1 MGLRFVKRGLSPAG
15 PRWLSVRGTTDDDSA
30 SRIRQLVSDTDAREL
45 LDIPGVSY
53 REQGIHGTAFVEVL
67 FDLPINVLFADLPGV
82 RDIHAFLADARTHTL
97 DAHLRDV
104 DWLPACTR
112 ALGRLPL
119 LEHMRPYQRSALHWL
134 LQRPSALL
142 GDDMGLGK
150 TMTTIRAAETAMAA
164 VSGPAVRDRAW
175 HRPNPFTLVLGPKT
189 LRGEWKNQ
197 LRQWSTD
204 EATRRGETFYA
215 CTGLVPRPEEIQPH
229 HRWVYCHYDI
239 LHAWVHRLY
248 PLAPAVVIADEA
260 HALKG
265 LRTKRREAGARAF
278 GMGLFGWQLT
288 GTPILNR
295 LREMHALYDV
305 MDSWSFG
312 SEGTFRRRYMGAL
325 DGAYGLEDGDLQ
337 HEDELRARIATCYL
351 ARKKCDVGLQL
362 PALTRSLRAVELEA
376 QEYEDIENVL
386 GGLPPQALFD
396 ALLRGA
402 GGPQTAHLITRARQL
417 VARAKVAS
425 TVNAAQDA
433 LEGGE
438 SVVVFSGFRDTANRI
453 AKALEKDHE
462 VSFITGALTQ
472 AQREQQIDRFRA
484 EGDVPRAIVATYAT
498 LAVGVNLQ
506 RASVGVFND
515 LTWTPAELLQAEARF
530 YRGGQTRPCTS
541 VWQVARGTIDDLLL
555 ACLSTKANLVR
566 DALGDSDAANLL
578 DLLGP
583 DKHEAVRQAFD
594 AWVAQR
600 QAMSQVRGT
609 GAFHG

>member
-1 MGLRFVKRGLSPAG
+1 MSI
-15 PRWLSVRGTTDDDSA
+15 RGTSDDDSA
-30 SRIRQLVSDTDAREL
+30 SQIRHLVSETGARDL
-45 LDIPGVSY
+45 LEIPGVTY
-53 REQGIHGTAFVEVL
+53 REQGIAGVNFVEVL
-67 FDLPINVLFADLPGV
+67 FDLPINVLLADLPGV
-82 RDIHAFLADARTHTL
+82 RDVHAFLAAARTHTL

-112 ALGRLPL
+112 AMGRLPL
-119 LEHMRPYQRSALHWL
+119 LEHLRPYQRSAVHWL

-150 TMTTIRAAETAMAA
+150 TLTTIRAAETAMAA
-164 VSGPAVRDRAW
+164 VSDPAVRDRAW
-175 HRPNPFTLVLGPKT
+175 ARPRPFALILGPKT

-215 CTGLVPRPEEIQPH
+215 CVGTTPRPEEIGPH
-229 HRWVYCHYDI
+229 HRWVFCHYDV

-265 LRTKRREAGARAF
+265 LRTRRRDAGSYAF

-312 SEGTFRRRYMGAL
+312 SEGSFRRRYMGAL
-325 DGAYGLEDGDLQ
+325 DGAYGLEDGELQ
-337 HEDELRARIATCYL
+337 HEAELRARISTCYL
-351 ARKKCDVGLQL
+351 ARKKRDVGLQL
-362 PALTRSLRAVELEA
+362 PTLTRSLRALELEA
-376 QEYEDIENVL
+376 QEYEDIDKVL
-386 GGLPPQALFD
+386 GGLPPKALFD
-396 ALLRGA
+396 ALLRRA
-402 GGPQTAHLITRARQL
+402 GGRDTIRLITRARQL

-425 TVNAAQDA
+425 TVGTARDA

-438 SVVVFSGFRDTANRI
+438 SVVVFSAFRDTANRI
-453 AKALEKDHE
+453 AKALEKDYE
-462 VSFITGALTQ
+462 TSFVTGVLTQ
-472 AQREQQIDRFRA
+472 NQREQQIDRFRA
-484 EGDVPRAIVATYAT
+484 EGDAPRVLVATYAT

-515 LTWTPAELLQAEARF
+515 FTWTPAELLQAEARF

-541 VWQVARGTIDDLLL
+541 VWQVARGTIDDLLC
-555 ACLSTKANLVR
+555 ACLGAKANLVR

-578 DLLGP
+578 ELLGP
-583 DKHEAVRQAFD
+583 DKHAAAREAFE

-609 GAFHG
+609 GALHV